1 MAIEFTL
8 SPLDMTQVK
17 AVWTE
22 DAELTPLPSGTLGYC
37 CDQGKGIRLT
47 FPLLDLTQAK
57 VVQREDSQTEEPD
70 PGHQGRNPGSSG

>member
-47 FPLLDLTQAK
+47 FPLLDLTQVKA
-57 VVQREDSQTEEPD
+57 VRVAS
-70 PGHQGRNPGSSG
+70 GGRRGEKGGKAGWR